1 MATYL
6 YEAFTRN
13 GEATSGSVD
22 ALTEADARAS
32 LRGDG
37 LLVLELR
44 QSRTAGMKSRE
55 FHLGS
60 PKVKMK
66 DVAWAARNLATTQ
79 SAGLPVVRAL
89 RMLGRQRAGS
99 AIGDALLRIH
109 DQVVNGSPLADAF
122 RAEED
127 KLTPLTTAL
136 VEAGEANGKLD
147 ASLSKL
153 ADLCEARVRLRRKV
167 VSAMA
172 YPVVMVALVVLI
184 FIAMLLFVVPTFKGL
199 YDQVG
204 GDLPWLTASLM
215 NMSNFVR
222 SNTIVMLALLA
233 GAYLG
238 FRQLRNSPAVK
249 ARRDGYILRMPI
261 FGELFRA
268 AAVARLATTMASS
281 LGAGVPLLDSLRLAG
296 NVANNAV
303 LLRSLEQSREEVRD
317 GSSLAASLEGK
328 EAIPDLFC
336 QLIAVGEETGR
347 VDELLVKYSLSLEE
361 EVEAK
366 VDGLTSVLEPLMIV
380 VFGAI
385 IGVMVVALYL
395 PLIKIFNYLQ

>member
-1 MATYL
+1 
-6 YEAFTRN
+6 
-13 GEATSGSVD
+13 
-22 ALTEADARAS
+22 
-32 LRGDG
+32 
-37 LLVLELR
+37 
-44 QSRTAGMKSRE
+44 
-55 FHLGS
+55 
-60 PKVKMK
+60 
-66 DVAWAARNLATTQ
+66 
-79 SAGLPVVRAL
+79 
-89 RMLGRQRAGS
+89 
-99 AIGDALLRIH
+99 
-109 DQVVNGSPLADAF
+109 
-122 RAEED
+122 
-127 KLTPLTTAL
+127 
-136 VEAGEANGKLD
+136 
-147 ASLSKL
+147 
-153 ADLCEARVRLRRKV
+153 
-167 VSAMA
+167 
-172 YPVVMVALVVLI
+172 
-184 FIAMLLFVVPTFKGL
+184 
-199 YDQVG
+199 
-204 GDLPWLTASLM
+204 
-215 NMSNFVR
+215 
-222 SNTIVMLALLA
+222 
-233 GAYLG
+233 
-238 FRQLRNSPAVK
+238 
-249 ARRDGYILRMPI
+249 MPI

-303 LLRSLEQSREEVRD
+303 LSRSLEQSREEVRD

>member
-1 MATYL
+1 MATFL

-13 GEATSGSVD
+13 GESTSGTID
-22 ALTEADARAS
+22 AITEADARAS

-44 QSRTAGMKSRE
+44 QSRTASIKSRE
-55 FHLGS
+55 LHFGS

-79 SAGLPVVRAL
+79 NAGLPVVRAL
-89 RMLGRQRAGS
+89 RMLGRQRPGT
-99 AIGDALLRIH
+99 AIGDSLLRIH

-136 VEAGEANGKLD
+136 IEAGEANGKLD
-147 ASLSKL
+147 MSLGKL
-153 ADLCEARVRLRRKV
+153 ADLCEARVRLRRKI

-172 YPVVMVALVVLI
+172 YPVVMVGLVFLI
-184 FIAMLLFVVPTFKGL
+184 FTAMLLFVVPTFKGL

-215 NMSNFVR
+215 RMSDLAR
-222 SNTIVMLALLA
+222 SNVIALVVLTV
-233 GAYLG
+233 GAVFG
-238 FRQLRNSPAVK
+238 FRQLAGNAKVRIW
-249 ARRDGYILRMPI
+249 RDEYVLKMPI
-261 FGELFRA
+261 FGDLFSA

-296 NVANNAV
+296 NVANNFV
-303 LLRSLEQSREEVRD
+303 ISRSLDGARDAVRD
-317 GSSLAASLEGK
+317 GSSLASALEGRP
-328 EAIPDLFC
+328 AIPDLFV

-347 VDELLVKYSLSLEE
+347 VDELLVKYAQSLED

-385 IGVMVVALYL
+385 IGVMVVSLYL